1 MNYSHLLHDVEQ
13 FFSQKV
19 TAQGPIPQGADY
31 NSSGAQ
37 EMRFQQFLRLLEPG
51 AAFSMNDY
59 GCGYGALAHY
69 LRQRAWDFRYH
80 GFDISAPMIAHARQL
95 TPPEVDW
102 TFATDPA
109 TLTPADY
116 TIACG
121 VFNLKFAAAA
131 EAWTAYILET
141 LGTMAR
147 LSTRGFGFNM
157 LTKYSDA
164 DRMRPDLYYGD
175 PLFFFDYCHTH
186 FARSTALLHDYGL
199 FDFTILVR
207 LG

>member
-1 MNYSHLLHDVEQ
+1 MSYNHLLRDVEQ

-19 TAQGPIPQGADY
+19 TAQGPVPQGADY
-31 NSSGAQ
+31 NSAAAQ
-37 EMRFQQFLRLLEPG
+37 EVRFQQFCRLLPPG
-51 AAFSMNDY
+51 TPFSLNDY

-69 LRQRAWDFRYH
+69 LRQRGDDFRYR
-80 GFDISAPMIAHARQL
+80 GFDISSPMIAHAREL
-95 TPPEVDW
+95 TPAGADW
-102 TFATDPA
+102 TFAADPA
-109 TLTPADY
+109 GLTPADY

-121 VFNLKFAAAA
+121 IFNLKFAAAA
-131 EAWTAYILET
+131 ETWTAYILET
-141 LGTMAR
+141 LGTIAR

>member
-1 MNYSHLLHDVEQ
+1 MSYKPLLHDVEQ
-13 FFSQKV
+13 FFSDKV
-19 TAQGPIPQGADY
+19 SRRGPTAEGADY
-31 NSSGAQ
+31 NSVKAQ
-37 EMRFQQFLRLLEPG
+37 EVRFAQFLHLLDTEST
-51 AAFSMNDY
+51 FSLNDY

-69 LRQRAWDFRYH
+69 LRQRDYAFHYQ
-80 GFDISAPMIAHARQL
+80 GCDISPPMIAHAQQL
-95 TPPEVDW
+95 TPAGVDW
-102 TFATDPA
+102 MFSTDAA
-109 TLTPADY
+109 TLTIADY

-131 EAWTAYILET
+131 DTWTAYILET
-141 LGTMAR
+141 LGTIAS

-157 LTKYSDA
+157 LTSYSDP